1 MEGGRMFKRL
11 LKPRG
16 ILTNMN
22 YDNTT
27 KMLLLELLSMC
38 HHGTYYVWW
47 GIEPV
52 SNGGEWDQSV
62 MVTVAVREARLKNR
76 LITKSLISD
85 LQHNDHRRLDY
96 NYLLYY
102 R

>member
-27 KMLLLELLSMC
+27 KMLLSQVIIDVPPWNILCMM
-38 HHGTYYVWW
+38 G
-47 GIEPV
+47 
-52 SNGGEWDQSV
+52 
-62 MVTVAVREARLKNR
+62 NR
-76 LITKSLISD
+76 TS
-85 LQHNDHRRLDY
+85 Q
-96 NYLLYY
+96 
-102 R
+102 